1 MGLTKRIRPWRRSF
15 ILLSTQE
22 AGMNEKPVV
31 QNGEQKCLEPTYHYA
46 SQLIKIGDDYTT
58 DKITVSELVKAG
70 QLLAD
75 FPDFEKSGA
84 KGFTKSAIEPGDN
97 AHLSE
102 DGKAILATVA
112 GYPKIIKTRRPG
124 GPELITILSVEP
136 LFVVSPDK
144 MQVTLVIHPSLPEGR
159 FLKKEDITDLLR
171 EKGVVFGINNEEIE
185 NARHFLD
192 QKEPEFNKFV
202 VACGQPVGK
211 SRDAYL
217 RYDMEIG
224 PIAGT
229 VLKNGRIDFRDRR
242 IMVGV
247 KNGQVI
253 ATKIPAVQGE
263 PGINVYGEET
273 AAREGQDIKI
283 EMLSDAKFSAETMQV
298 TATKDGVLSI
308 VNDNVIKVLSHQTIS
323 GDVDFATGNIES
335 MNAITILGSIQ
346 PGFQVSAG
354 GDLKISGTVMSA
366 RVVCDGN
373 LVVRGGTTGKKST
386 LQVKG
391 DADINFI
398 EQGSLQCGGIAVVRK
413 QAYYSRI
420 AAGADLRCHE
430 SSMIIGGQLISSG
443 DISLGSVGS
452 KNSIPSLIAAGTVAD
467 RLEELQTL
475 KASVVEQQEA
485 IIQWLQRYRGS
496 SNSRKIRKMEQQL
509 AETKLLLLRVNLIPG
524 TGKYSRVAG
533 PKPQDKPQ
541 INEDDYNSDEGI
553 PIENIKI
560 DVFGT
565 IFAGTTIRIGN
576 RTLRLDKTVSN
587 RQFKLHANGKR
598 ILAVPLKR

>member
-1 MGLTKRIRPWRRSF
+1 MRSKSL
-15 ILLSTQE
+15 ILLSTLE

-31 QNGEQKCLEPTYHYA
+31 QNGGKKYLEPTYHYA
-46 SQLIKIGDDYTT
+46 SQLMKIGEDYTT

-70 QLLAD
+70 QLLAN
-75 FPDFEKSGA
+75 FPNFENFSA
-84 KGFTKSAIEPGDN
+84 KGFTKSIIEPGDN

-102 DGKAILATVA
+102 DGEAILATVP
-112 GYPKIIKTRRPG
+112 GYPKIMQIRRPNCA
-124 GPELITILSVEP
+124 ELITILSVEP

-144 MQVTLVIHPSLPEGR
+144 MQVTLVIHPPLPKGHSLQNA
-159 FLKKEDITDLLR
+159 DIRELLN
-171 EKGVVFGINNEEIE
+171 EEAIVFGIKNEEIE
-185 NARHFLD
+185 DARNFID
-192 QKEPEFNKFV
+192 QEEPEFRKYLI
-202 VACGQPVGK
+202 ACGQPVGE

-229 VLKNGRIDFRDRR
+229 VLENGRIDFRDRR

-247 KNGQVI
+247 KDGQTI
-253 ATKIPAVQGE
+253 ATKIPAIQGE
-263 PGINVYGEET
+263 PGKNVYGEET

-283 EMLSDAKFSAETMQV
+283 EILSNAKFSAETMQV

-308 VNDNVIKVLSHQTIS
+308 VNNNAIKVLSHQTIS
-323 GDVDFATGNIES
+323 SDIDFATGNIES

-373 LVVRGGTTGKKST
+373 LVVRGGTTGKNST

-413 QAYYSRI
+413 QSYYSKI
-420 AAGADLRCHE
+420 ATGSDIRCHE
-430 SSMIIGGQLISSG
+430 SSMVIGGQLIACG
-443 DISLGSVGS
+443 DISLGNVGS
-452 KNSIPSLIAAGTVAD
+452 ENSTPSLIAAGTVAE
-467 RLEELQTL
+467 RLEQLQTL

-496 SNSRKIRKMEQQL
+496 SNSRKIRQMEQQL

-533 PKPQDKPQ
+533 PDAQEETH
-541 INEDDYNSDEGI
+541 INADDYNSDGGI

-560 DVFGT
+560 DVLGT
-565 IFAGTTIRIGN
+565 IFADTTIRIGN
-576 RTLRLDKTVSN
+576 RTLQLDKTVSN
-587 RQFKLHANGKR
+587 RQFRLHANGKR
-598 ILAVPLKR
+598 ILAVPIKS

>member
-1 MGLTKRIRPWRRSF
+1 
-15 ILLSTQE
+15 
-22 AGMNEKPVV
+22 MNEKPVA
-31 QNGEQKCLEPTYHYA
+31 QKKEKKYLEPTYHYA
-46 SQLIKIGDDYTT
+46 SQFMKIGEDYTT

-70 QLLAD
+70 QLLAN
-75 FPDFEKSGA
+75 FPNFEKFGA
-84 KGFTKSAIEPGDN
+84 KGFTKSIIEPGDN

-102 DGKAILATVA
+102 DGEAILATVP
-112 GYPKIIKTRRPG
+112 GYPKIIKIRRPDCSK
-124 GPELITILSVEP
+124 LITILSIEP
-136 LFVVSPDK
+136 LFVISPDK
-144 MQVTLVIHPSLPEGR
+144 MQVTLAIHPSLPEGR
-159 FLKKEDITDLLR
+159 SLEKEDITDFLT
-171 EKGVVFGINNEEIE
+171 EEGIIFGIKNEEIE
-185 NARHFLD
+185 DARNFLD
-192 QKEPEFNKFV
+192 QNEPEFRKYLI
-202 VACGQPVGK
+202 ACGQPVGET
-211 SRDAYL
+211 RDAYL

-229 VLKNGRIDFRDRR
+229 VLENGRIDFRDRR

-247 KNGQVI
+247 KEGQSI

-283 EMLSDAKFSAETMQV
+283 EILSDAKFSDETMQV

-308 VNDNVIKVLSHQTIS
+308 VNNNVIKVLSHQTIS
-323 GDVDFATGNIES
+323 GDVDLSTGNIES

-373 LVVRGGTTGKKST
+373 LVVRGGTTGKNST

-398 EQGSLQCGGIAVVRK
+398 EQGSLQCGGIAVIRK
-413 QAYYSRI
+413 QSYYSKI
-420 AAGADLRCHE
+420 AAGSDIRCHE
-430 SSMIIGGQLISSG
+430 SSMIIGGQLISTG
-443 DISLGSVGS
+443 DISLGNVGS
-452 KNSIPSLIAAGTVAD
+452 ENSTPSLIAAGTVAE
-467 RLEELQTL
+467 RLEQLQTL

-496 SNSRKIRKMEQQL
+496 SNSRKIRQMEQQL

-524 TGKYSRVAG
+524 AGKFSRVAG
-533 PKPQDKPQ
+533 PEAQDKPH
-541 INEDDYNSDEGI
+541 INEDDYNSDGGI
-553 PIENIKI
+553 AIENIKI
-560 DVFGT
+560 EVFGT

-576 RTLRLDKTVSN
+576 RTLQLDKTVSN
-587 RQFKLHANGKR
+587 RQFKLNANGKR
-598 ILAVPLKR
+598 ILAVPIKR